1 MIQRLY
7 IPHKLPGFN
16 EMLGASNR
24 NRHVY
29 NKLKKQVEWWISV
42 EILDQGVK
50 PIKSAFFRFTWHEK
64 LGRGRPR
71 DPDNIC
77 AGKKFVLDALQ
88 ATGILD
94 DDGRHK
100 NVGWFE
106 EVFYGDTQGVEI
118 EIHSRP

>member
-24 NRHVY
+24 NRYIY
-29 NKLKKQVEWWISV
+29 NALKKQVQGWILLELLAQQIEPV
-42 EILDQGVK
+42 
-50 PIKSAFFRFTWHEK
+50 KSAHFRITWYEK
-64 LGRGRPR
+64 LGKGRPR
-71 DPDNIC
+71 DPDNVA
-77 AGKKFVLDALQ
+77 AGKKFLFDSLEEA
-88 ATGILD
+88 GILD

-100 NVGWFE
+100 NIGWFE
-106 EVFYGDTQGVEI
+106 EVIYGDTQAVEI